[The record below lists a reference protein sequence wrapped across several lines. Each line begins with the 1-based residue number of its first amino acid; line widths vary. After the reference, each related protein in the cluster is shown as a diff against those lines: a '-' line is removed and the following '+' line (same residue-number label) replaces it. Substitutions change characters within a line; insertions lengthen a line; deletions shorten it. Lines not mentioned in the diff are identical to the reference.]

1 MLPVSRGTAAVTCQR
16 WVERVGTVARPAES
30 PTSRHAAPVVE
41 APPDGSQP
49 ARDDTQLGYRLR
61 QQELLAEL
69 GVVALKQNDLTTLL
83 HRAAELAADGLDAEL
98 CKVLQYLPDDNSLLV
113 CAGVGWSPGVV
124 GSARIVADLASPSGF
139 AFQTG
144 TPVISNHLEQEERF
158 RTPELL
164 ANHGVRRAI
173 NVILQGDGAAFGVL
187 EVDSRSTGEFTS
199 HDLTFLQGAANI
211 LGMAIERRR
220 YERDLTAAVD
230 HQNVL
235 LKEINHRVKNSLQ
248 MVASMLSLQAATLRD
263 SPAGQSLQDAI
274 GRISAVA
281 RVHER
286 LYRSASVASVDLA
299 AYLGDLCS
307 DMTSLATK
315 CDIRYAADADVSLV
329 TDRAVHVGLLAT
341 ELISNAI
348 KHAYPGDSGG
358 VVDVRLVRHGDVSV
372 TLTIRDHGAGLPEAL
387 TTNASGGLGMKIVR
401 ALVSQCRA
409 TLTIVNHAPGTEF
422 VVELPLTDHA
432 SPA

>member
-1 MLPVSRGTAAVTCQR
+1 MA
-16 WVERVGTVARPAES
+16 EPAQS
-30 PTSRHAAPVVE
+30 PIPRDAVVE
-41 APPDGSQP
+41 APPKGSTP
-49 ARDDTQLGYRLR
+49 PCDDTQLGYRLR

-69 GVVALKQNDLTTLL
+69 GVVALKQNDLTKLL
-83 HRAAELAADGLDAEL
+83 ERAAELAADGLGADL
-98 CKVLQYLPDDNSLLV
+98 CKVLQYLPDENSLLV
-113 CAGVGWSPGVV
+113 CAGVGWNPGVV

-164 ANHGVRRAI
+164 ASHGVRRAI

-187 EVDSRSTGEFTS
+187 EVDSRSAGEFTS

-230 HQNVL
+230 HQSVL

-248 MVASMLSLQAATLRD
+248 MVASMLSLQASTLCD
-263 SPAGQSLQDAI
+263 SPAVQSLQDAI

-299 AYLGDLCS
+299 AYLGDLCR
-307 DMTSLATK
+307 DMTGLATN
-315 CDIRYAADADVSLV
+315 CEIRFEPNADVGMA

-348 KHAYPGDSGG
+348 KHAYPGDRGG
-358 VVDVRLVRHGDVSV
+358 VVDVRLVRHGDVNV
-372 TLTIRDHGAGLPEAL
+372 TLTIRDHGEGLPDGF

-409 TLTIVNHAPGTEF
+409 TLTIVSHEPGTEF
-422 VVELPLTDHA
+422 VVELPLTDHG

>member
-1 MLPVSRGTAAVTCQR
+1 MVK
-16 WVERVGTVARPAES
+16 PAES
-30 PTSRHAAPVVE
+30 PKAHDAIVE
-41 APPDGSQP
+41 ETPNGSTPP
-49 ARDDTQLGYRLR
+49 RDATQLGYRLR

-69 GVVALKQNDLTTLL
+69 GVDALKQNDLTKLL
-83 HRAAELAADGLDAEL
+83 DRAAEIAADGLGADL
-98 CKVLQYLPDDNSLLV
+98 CKVLQYLPDENSLLV
-113 CAGVGWSPGVV
+113 CAGVGWNPGVV

-144 TPVISNHLEQEERF
+144 TAVISNHLEQEERF

-164 ANHGVRRAI
+164 ASHGVRRAI
-173 NVILQGDGAAFGVL
+173 NVILQGDGAPFGVL
-187 EVDSRSTGEFTS
+187 EVDSRSAGEFTS

-220 YERDLTAAVD
+220 YVRDLTAAVD
-230 HQNVL
+230 HQSVL

-248 MVASMLSLQAATLRD
+248 MVASMLSLQASTLRD

-286 LYRSASVASVDLA
+286 LYRSASIGSVDLA
-299 AYLGDLCS
+299 AYLGDLCR
-307 DMTSLATK
+307 DMTALAPN
-315 CDIRYAADADVSLV
+315 CDIRFSPDADVSMV

-348 KHAYPGDSGG
+348 KHAYPDNQGG
-358 VVDVRLVRHGDVSV
+358 AVDVLLVGQGGASV
-372 TLTIRDHGAGLPEAL
+372 TLTIRDHGAGLPDGFA
-387 TTNASGGLGMKIVR
+387 TNSSGGLGMKIVR

-409 TLTIVNHAPGTEF
+409 ALTIVHHAPGTEF
-422 VVELPLTDHA
+422 VVELPLTDHHA
-432 SPA
+432 TAV

>member
-1 MLPVSRGTAAVTCQR
+1 MKSERPTSPPIAAV
-16 WVERVGTVARPAES
+16 VEKPLCGS
-30 PTSRHAAPVVE
+30 PPVH
-41 APPDGSQP
+41 DHG
-49 ARDDTQLGYRLR
+49 QLGYRLR

-69 GVVALKQNDLTTLL
+69 GVVALQQNDLAKLL
-83 HRAAELAADGLDAEL
+83 DRAAELAAGGLNANL
-98 CKVLQYLPDDNSLLV
+98 CKVLQFVPAENSLLV
-113 CAGVGWSPGVV
+113 CAGVGWEPGVV

-164 ANHGVRRAI
+164 ARHGVRRAI
-173 NVILQGDGAAFGVL
+173 NVILQGDGAPFGVL
-187 EVDSRSTGEFTS
+187 EVDSRSAGEFTS

-220 YERDLTAAVD
+220 YVRDLTAAVD
-230 HQNVL
+230 HQSVL

-248 MVASMLSLQAATLRD
+248 MVASMLSLQATTLRD

-274 GRISAVA
+274 SRISAVA

-286 LYRSASVASVDLA
+286 LYRSAEIGRVDLA
-299 AYLGDLCS
+299 AYLGDLCR
-307 DMTSLATK
+307 DLTGLATN
-315 CDIRYAADADVSLV
+315 CDIRYAPDAEVSMV

-348 KHAYPGDSGG
+348 KHAYPEESGG
-358 VVDVRLVRHGDVSV
+358 IVDVKLVRQGDASV
-372 TLTIRDHGAGLPEAL
+372 ILRIRDHGAGLPDGF
-387 TTNASGGLGMKIVR
+387 TTSAGRGLGMKIVR
-401 ALVSQCRA
+401 ALLGQCRA
-409 TLTIVNHAPGTEF
+409 TLAVRNHRPGTEF
-422 VVELPLTDHA
+422 VVELPLGDHA